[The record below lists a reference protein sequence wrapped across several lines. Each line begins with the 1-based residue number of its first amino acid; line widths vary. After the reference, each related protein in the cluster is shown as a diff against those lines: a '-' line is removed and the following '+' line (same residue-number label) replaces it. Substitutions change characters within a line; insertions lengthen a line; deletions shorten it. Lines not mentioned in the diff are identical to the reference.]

1 MNWQDFYALAQS
13 LRARSDWLFAQGEH
27 QYASEG
33 VWGALRY
40 ASRALK
46 ARYGGADGNRSL
58 EKGYIPGRLNSQYD
72 VDARTARWR
81 AANDLHKHF
90 YNSNLTAAQLAISRN
105 EATLLLDEAFG
116 ALGLMPASLSHQR

>member
-1 MNWQDFYALAQS
+1 MNWQDYYAIAQS

-46 ARYGGADGNRSL
+46 ARYGGANGNHSL
-58 EKGYIPGRLNSQYD
+58 EKGYIPGQSNSPVA
-72 VDARTARWR
+72 VDARISRWR
-81 AANDLHKHF
+81 SANELHKHF
-90 YNSNLTAAQLAISRN
+90 YNSNLPAVKLTTRRGEAA
-105 EATLLLDEAFG
+105 ELLDEAFA
-116 ALGLMPASLSHQR
+116 ALNA